1 MKKYGVAIVLGI
13 TCLILVLAICIQMRT
28 IEEASNIV
36 GSSIN
41 DNGEMK
47 DKVLEAQ
54 EDYKEIYEKLEKSEK
69 KLEEIRKIATSN
81 NQEDEL
87 LKLELEDNNKI
98 QGLTEVKGKGIV
110 INLDDNR
117 EVSGTEVLNI
127 SSYLVHEEDLLQI
140 INELFNAGADAIS
153 INNQRIVST
162 TAILCDGNIIRVNGE
177 IISVPITIKAIG
189 YPESLY
195 YALMR
200 PQGYLDIMQKDGV
213 VVKVEKSDDIT
224 ISKYEGV
231 YNYDYIMGGDE

>member
-1 MKKYGVAIVLGI
+1 MKKYGVAIILGI
-13 TCLILVLAICIQMRT
+13 TCLILVLAICVQMRT
-28 IEEASNIV
+28 IEEASSVV
-36 GSSIN
+36 GSSLN

-54 EDYKEIYEKLEKSEK
+54 EDYKEIYAKLEKSEK

-87 LKLELEDNNKI
+87 LKLELEDNNKV

-140 INELFNAGADAIS
+140 VNELFNAGADAIS

-231 YNYDYIMGGDE
+231 YNYDYIIGGDE

>member
-1 MKKYGVAIVLGI
+1 MRKYNAAIILGI
-13 TCLILVLAICIQMRT
+13 TCLILVLAICIQIRT
-28 IEEASNIV
+28 IDEASNVV
-36 GSSIN
+36 GSSLN

-54 EDYKEIYEKLEKSEK
+54 EDYKQIYSELEKSNKKLEK
-69 KLEEIRKIATSN
+69 IRQIATSN
-81 NQEDEL
+81 SREDEL
-87 LKLELEDNNKI
+87 LKLELEDNDKV
-98 QGLTEVKGKGIV
+98 QGLTDVKGKGII

-117 EVSGTEVLNI
+117 EVDETEVLNI

-153 INNQRIVST
+153 INNQRVVST

-200 PQGYLDIMQKDGV
+200 PQGYLDVMQKDGV
-213 VVKVEKSDDIT
+213 IVKVEKSEDIT

-231 YNYDYIMGGDE
+231 YNYDYIIGGDE

>member
-1 MKKYGVAIVLGI
+1 MKKYNAAIILGV
-13 TCLILVLAICIQMRT
+13 TCLILVLAICIQIRT
-28 IEEASNIV
+28 IEEASNVV
-36 GSSIN
+36 GSSLN
-41 DNGEMK
+41 DNSEMK

-54 EDYKEIYEKLEKSEK
+54 EDYKQIYSQLEKSNKKLEK
-69 KLEEIRKIATSN
+69 IRQLATSN
-81 NQEDEL
+81 SQEDEL
-87 LKLELEDNNKI
+87 LKLELEDNDKV
-98 QGLTEVKGKGIV
+98 QGLTDVKGKGVI

-117 EVSGTEVLNI
+117 EVDETEVLNI

-153 INNQRIVST
+153 INNQRVVST

-200 PQGYLDIMQKDGV
+200 PQGYLDVMQKDGV
-213 VVKVEKSDDIT
+213 IVKVEKSDDIT

-231 YNYDYIMGGDE
+231 YNYDYIIGGDK

>member
-1 MKKYGVAIVLGI
+1 MKKYNAAIILGI
-13 TCLILVLAICIQMRT
+13 TCLILVLAICIQIRT
-28 IEEASNIV
+28 IEEASNVV
-36 GSSIN
+36 GSSLN
-41 DNGEMK
+41 DNSEMK
-47 DKVLEAQ
+47 DKVLETQ
-54 EDYKEIYEKLEKSEK
+54 EDYKQIYSELEKSNKKLEK
-69 KLEEIRKIATSN
+69 IRQIATSN
-81 NQEDEL
+81 SQEDEL
-87 LKLELEDNNKI
+87 LKLELEDNDRV
-98 QGLTEVKGKGIV
+98 QGLTDVKGKGII

-117 EVSGTEVLNI
+117 EVDETEVLNI

-153 INNQRIVST
+153 INNQRVVST

-200 PQGYLDIMQKDGV
+200 PQGYLDVMQKDGV
-213 VVKVEKSDDIT
+213 IVKVEKSDDIT

-231 YNYDYIMGGDE
+231 YNYDYIIGGDE

>member
-13 TCLILVLAICIQMRT
+13 TCLILVLAICIQIRT
-28 IEEASNIV
+28 IEEASSVV
-36 GSSIN
+36 GSSLN

-54 EDYKEIYEKLEKSEK
+54 EDYKEIYAKLEKAEE
-69 KLEEIRKIATSN
+69 KLEEIRQIATSN

-87 LKLELEDNNKI
+87 LKLELEDNNKV
-98 QGLTEVKGKGIV
+98 QGLTEVKGEGII

-117 EVSGTEVLNI
+117 EVDETEVLNI

-213 VVKVEKSDDIT
+213 VVKTEKSDDIT

-231 YNYDYIMGGDE
+231 YNYNYIIGGDE

>member
-1 MKKYGVAIVLGI
+1 MKKYSVAIILGV
-13 TCLILVLAICIQMRT
+13 TCLILVLAICIQIRT
-28 IEEASNIV
+28 IEEASSEV
-36 GSSIN
+36 GSSLN

-47 DKVLEAQ
+47 DKVMEAQ
-54 EDYKEIYEKLEKSEK
+54 EDYKQIYNELEKAEK
-69 KLEEIRKIATSN
+69 KLEEIRQVATSN

-87 LKLELEDNNKI
+87 AKLELEDNNKV
-98 QGLTEVKGKGIV
+98 QGLTEVKGKGI
-110 INLDDNR
+110 IITLDDNR
-117 EVSGTEVLNI
+117 EVDTTEVLNI

-162 TAILCDGNIIRVNGE
+162 TSVLCDGNIIRVNGE

-195 YALMR
+195 YALTR
-200 PQGYLDIMQKDGV
+200 PQGYLDIMENDGV
-213 VVKVEKSDDIT
+213 IVGVEKSEDIT

-231 YNYDYIMGGDE
+231 YNYDYIVGGDE

>member
-1 MKKYGVAIVLGI
+1 LKKYNAAIILGI
-13 TCLILVLAICIQMRT
+13 TCLILVLAICIQIRT
-28 IEEASNIV
+28 IEEASNVV
-36 GSSIN
+36 GSSLN
-41 DNGEMK
+41 DNSEMK
-47 DKVLEAQ
+47 DKVLETQ
-54 EDYKEIYEKLEKSEK
+54 EDYKQIYSELEKSNKKLEK
-69 KLEEIRKIATSN
+69 IRQIATSN
-81 NQEDEL
+81 SQEDEL
-87 LKLELEDNNKI
+87 LKLELEDNDRV
-98 QGLTEVKGKGIV
+98 QGLTDVKGKGII

-117 EVSGTEVLNI
+117 EVDETEVLNI

-153 INNQRIVST
+153 INNQRVVST

-200 PQGYLDIMQKDGV
+200 PQGYLDVMQKDGV
-213 VVKVEKSDDIT
+213 IVKVEKSDDIT

-231 YNYDYIMGGDE
+231 YNYDYIIGGDE

>member
-1 MKKYGVAIVLGI
+1 MKKYNVAIILGI
-13 TCLILVLAICIQMRT
+13 TCLILVLGICVQMRT
-28 IEEASNIV
+28 IKEASSIV
-36 GSSIN
+36 GSSLN

-47 DKVLEAQ
+47 DQVLEAQ
-54 EDYKEIYEKLEKSEK
+54 EEYKEIYSKLEKAEEKLEKT
-69 KLEEIRKIATSN
+69 RKIATSN

-98 QGLTEVKGKGIV
+98 QGLTEVKGKGII

-117 EVSGTEVLNI
+117 EIDTGEVVNV

-195 YALMR
+195 YALKR
-200 PQGYLDIMQKDGV
+200 PQGYLDIMEKDGV
-213 VVKVEKSDDIT
+213 IVKVEKSEDIT

-231 YNYDYIMGGDE
+231 YSYSYILGGDE